1 MVQKIMLN
9 SGARGGPLVLV
20 IFLLPERGA
29 GCICISSEKAGRRM
43 LHMVPVIEKKLE
55 TRDYQGEDEQLQA
68 ELLKGLVPCSP
79 SASENTEFS
88 PAIPCSRDILNA
100 VGRGLSF
107 VLL

>member
-9 SGARGGPLVLV
+9 SGAWGGPLVLV

-55 TRDYQGEDEQLQA
+55 T
-68 ELLKGLVPCSP
+68 
-79 SASENTEFS
+79 
-88 PAIPCSRDILNA
+88 
-100 VGRGLSF
+100 
-107 VLL
+107 